1 MEKAGRVPQGFD
13 VDVDV
18 DVTQRRFTRH
28 MGLLGRSYNANI
40 EYL

>member
-1 MEKAGRVPQGFD
+1 MEKAGRVPQGF
-13 VDVDV
+13 DVDV